1 MQNKNA
7 AGGNASQGQ
16 GSGVGT
22 KKKSNK
28 VKGQYRQ
35 ELTEAQKA
43 EIKEAFDLFDT
54 NGSGIIDMKDLKVA
68 LRALGFEP
76 AKEEIKRLISDLNN
90 GNQAAGR
97 DREKDKEGQVSI
109 DFNDFL
115 EIMTTKMSERDQP
128 EELEKAFILFSQNK
142 PIIEFEDLKR
152 IARELG
158 ETMSDDELKEMMFE
172 ANKTDH
178 DAPVDRKD
186 FLSILSKPSV

>member
-1 MQNKNA
+1 M
-7 AGGNASQGQ
+7 
-16 GSGVGT
+16 
-22 KKKSNK
+22 
-28 VKGQYRQ
+28 KGQYRQ

-54 NGSGIIDMKDLKVA
+54 NGHGVIDIKDLKVA

-90 GNQAAGR
+90 NGASSGANR
-97 DREKDKEGQVSI
+97 EREKDKEGQVTI

-115 EIMTTKMSERDQP
+115 EIMTTKMSERDSSD
-128 EELEKAFILFSQNK
+128 ELEKAFILFSQNK
-142 PIIEFEDLKR
+142 PFIEFQDLKR

-172 ANKTDH
+172 ANKTDR
-178 DAPVDRKD
+178 DGSVDRKD
-186 FLSILSKPSV
+186 FLSILNKAPTV

>member
-1 MQNKNA
+1 
-7 AGGNASQGQ
+7 
-16 GSGVGT
+16 
-22 KKKSNK
+22 
-28 VKGQYRQ
+28 
-35 ELTEAQKA
+35 
-43 EIKEAFDLFDT
+43 
-54 NGSGIIDMKDLKVA
+54 MKDLKVA

-90 GNQAAGR
+90 GSAASNR

-142 PIIEFEDLKR
+142 SFIEFEDLKR

-172 ANKTDH
+172 ANKVDR
-178 DAPVDRKD
+178 DGSVDRKD
-186 FLSILSKPSV
+186 FLSILNKQPSQ

>member
-1 MQNKNA
+1 
-7 AGGNASQGQ
+7 
-16 GSGVGT
+16 
-22 KKKSNK
+22 
-28 VKGQYRQ
+28 
-35 ELTEAQKA
+35 
-43 EIKEAFDLFDT
+43 
-54 NGSGIIDMKDLKVA
+54 MKDLKVA

-90 GNQAAGR
+90 GNSGGAGGR

-142 PIIEFEDLKR
+142 PFIEFEDLKR

-172 ANKTDH
+172 ANKADREGT
-178 DAPVDRKD
+178 VDRKD
-186 FLSILSKPSV
+186 FLGILNKPAM